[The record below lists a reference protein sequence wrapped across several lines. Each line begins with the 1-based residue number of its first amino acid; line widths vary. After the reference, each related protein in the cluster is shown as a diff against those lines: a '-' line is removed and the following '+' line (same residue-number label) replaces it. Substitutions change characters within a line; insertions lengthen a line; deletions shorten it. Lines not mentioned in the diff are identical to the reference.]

1 MIGNAF
7 RSAYDSDIMKRNTRY
22 DVRENY
28 SDEQGYEEPLK
39 QPEAARTLGGALVK
53 NSILSLAIEQQH
65 LLDELEKCMA
75 ALGERLIPISIHPVL
90 QGEDIA
96 KQPKREESE
105 MYSMLSSNNGYIVR
119 LIHRITAIREGV
131 QL

>member
-1 MIGNAF
+1 MIANTF
-7 RSAYDSDIMKRNTRY
+7 RTAYDSDIMKRNTRY

-39 QPEAARTLGGALVK
+39 QPEARTLGGALVK

-65 LLDELEKCMA
+65 LLDELEKGMA

-105 MYSMLSSNNGYIVR
+105 MYSVLSSNNGYIVR
-119 LIHRITAIREGV
+119 LIHRINAMREGV